1 MQVEEIQNKVAQSGL
16 VTFNLEEMIDT
27 APQMLIDIKDQLY
40 MGLML
45 KEKEFRTFIKE
56 HNWAQ
61 YQGANVAIICSTDAI
76 VPTWAYMLM
85 ANKLSGIAK
94 NAVFGTLE
102 TLQQILFETRIHALD
117 ISAYTDQR
125 VVVKGC
131 SDQPV
136 PVSAYVALTTK
147 LTPVVK
153 TLMFGEPCSTV
164 PIYKKG

>member
-1 MQVEEIQNKVAQSGL
+1 MELEEIQNKVAQSGL
-16 VTFNLEEMIDT
+16 VTFNLEELIDT
-27 APQMLIDIKDQLY
+27 APQMLIDIKEQLY

-45 KEKEFRTFIKE
+45 KEKEFRIFIKE
-56 HNWAQ
+56 HDWSQ
-61 YQGANVAIICSTDAI
+61 YKDSNIAITCSTDAI
-76 VPTWAYMLM
+76 VPTWAFMLV

-94 NAVFGTLE
+94 NIVFGTLE
-102 TLQQILFETRIHALD
+102 NLQEVLFEARINTID
-117 ISAYTDQR
+117 VTPFIDQR

-136 PVSAYVALTTK
+136 PVSAYVSLTAK

>member
-1 MQVEEIQNKVAQSGL
+1 MELEEIQNKVAQSGL
-16 VTFNLEEMIDT
+16 VTFNLEELIDT
-27 APQMLIDIKDQLY
+27 APQMLIDIKEQLY

-56 HNWAQ
+56 HDWSQ
-61 YQGANVAIICSTDAI
+61 YKDSNIAITCSTDAI
-76 VPTWAYMLM
+76 VPTWAFMLV

-94 NAVFGTLE
+94 NIVFGTLE
-102 TLQQILFETRIHALD
+102 NLQEVLFEARINTID
-117 ISAYTDQR
+117 VTPFIDQR

-136 PVSAYVALTTK
+136 PVSAYVSLTAK